1 MRAAVYYGPNKLDVA
16 DVPEPEPTPGT
27 VKVRVGYNGICGTD
41 LHEYYAGPIFV
52 PTSPHPLTGRELPLT
67 MGHEFSGTITAVGDG
82 VTGWAEGD
90 RVAVEPIYKC
100 GHCAPCRAGN
110 YNICAQIGFHGLMSD
125 GGMAE
130 YTVVPTSMLHRLPDN
145 VSLQLGALVE
155 PMSVAYHAA
164 TLGEPDPG
172 GTAMVFGAGPI
183 GIGLWF
189 ALRGKGVE
197 DVLVVEPSPTRRA
210 AIEALGATTLD
221 PTTVD
226 VPGVVADRTDGRG
239 ADAVYDAAGVAP
251 AVQTALACVGARRP
265 MVSVAIYEKPLTT
278 PLLNLV
284 MNESRVQGSL
294 CYTAADFEAVIDLM
308 ARGRYDTTGWVTSI
322 PLDDVVDGGFEALHA
337 GTKMKVLVDPSNGV
351 PA

>member
-1 MRAAVYYGPNKLDVA
+1 MA
-16 DVPEPEPTPGT
+16 DVEEPTPSPGT
-27 VKVRVGYNGICGTD
+27 VKVQVGFNGICGTD

-52 PTSPHPLTGRELPLT
+52 PTEPHPLTQQQMPLV
-67 MGHEFSGTITAVGDG
+67 MGHEFAGVITDIGEG

-90 RVAVEPIYKC
+90 RVAVEPIYRC
-100 GHCAPCRAGN
+100 GHCPSCRAGN

-130 YTVVPTSMLHRLPDN
+130 YTVVPTNMLHKLPDN

-164 TLGEPDPG
+164 TLGEVGLGDS
-172 GTAMVFGAGPI
+172 AMVFGAGPI

-197 DVLVVEPSPTRRA
+197 DVFVVEPSATRRT
-210 AIEALGATTLD
+210 AIEALGARTLD
-221 PTTVD
+221 PAAVD
-226 VPGVVADRTDGRG
+226 VPAVIAEHTDGRG
-239 ADAVYDAAGVAP
+239 ADAVFDAAGVTAS
-251 AVQTALACVGARRP
+251 VETALNCVGARRP

-284 MNESRVQGSL
+284 MNESRIQGSL
-294 CYTAADFEAVIDLM
+294 CYTSADFEAVIALM
-308 ARGRYDTTGWVTSI
+308 AKDAYDTTGWVSEI
-322 PLDDVVDGGFEALHA
+322 AIDDVIDEGFEALHA
-337 GTKMKVLVDPSNGV
+337 GAKMKVLVDPVG
-351 PA
+351 